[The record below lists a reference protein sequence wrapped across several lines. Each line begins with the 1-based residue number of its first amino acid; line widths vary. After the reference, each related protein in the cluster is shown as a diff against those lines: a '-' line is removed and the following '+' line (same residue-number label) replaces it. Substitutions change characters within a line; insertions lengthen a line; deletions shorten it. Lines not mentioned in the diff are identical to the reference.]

1 MIELGGKVFAA
12 DQAWRMPF
20 FILGTATLLVGLGI
34 TMYFRG
40 QERGLP
46 YARAALHLGGYA
58 AGGLAAVMA
67 VYFIGDAAGL
77 SDIAIAVCEVAL
89 AVALVFGVFAR
100 KGGELGPVLRS
111 RDLMLI
117 NFAFI
122 AVLWNLWFFSF
133 WSVSIVADA
142 AHSSF
147 GRSALIAAFNAGA
160 GIIGF
165 PIGGWL
171 SDVAV
176 RRGIGRKRLVVVFTA
191 LQCLLTVAFGLVIT
205 GGAPSVWVM
214 AALLFGASTFFN
226 AMQPIAQA
234 MIADIADP
242 AHYGAAF
249 GMNNLIGET
258 GAVLSPAV
266 SGVLRDAT
274 GAWSAAVFLDAGL
287 IAMAVILFLF
297 VREAATSQVLGRAA
311 GAGHREQARSADP
324 AVAAHRR
331 VAANR
336 AHAVCQFER
345 ARVHSRLVPGSAR
358 RICEHDR
365 RRVTEDELCCGARW
379 ITTRDSP
386 VWRARSIDGGLESGS
401 SGRFMW
407 IVRGRDGDV
416 DDLHVDEEH
425 DPHAALQAGVHRRSA
440 RLHPEQM
447 DAPYARLSH
456 RGGRALVDLSGGTT
470 TTLRP
475 CATLCIARPSG
486 RPRSTSTATR
496 NRQRWTKR
504 TKSSTLDA
512 WTPSPSTKPRRTSRA
527 SSRAPRPVRRSWSG
541 AGRRPWRR
549 SSPTTRRPRRA
560 CPAR

>member
-1 MIELGGKVFAA
+1 MVSAADRALTGPVVTWMIGNHVGFLADTSKPYALGGLIGGLFFAGYMLTQWPGGYLGDRYGHRTMISVSLVWAGIATLLSGVITGLVLFIAIRVLTGLGEGAFYSNDRSLIAEKTPIEKRSLGMGVVITGLAFGITIATVFAPNMIELGGKVFGAG
-12 DQAWRMPF
+12 QAWRMPF
-20 FILGTATLLVGLGI
+20 FILGSATLLVGLGI
-34 TMYFRG
+34 TFYFRG

-46 YARAALHLGGYA
+46 YARAALHLGAYA
-58 AGGLAAVMA
+58 AAASPRSWPSTSSA
-67 VYFIGDAAGL
+67 TPPGCRTSRSPSL
-77 SDIAIAVCEVAL
+77 EVAL
-89 AVALVFGVFAR
+89 AVALVIGVFAR

-226 AMQPIAQA
+226 AMQPIAHA

-242 AHYGAAF
+242 AHHGAAF

-287 IAMAVILFLF
+287 IACAVILFLF
-297 VREAATSQVLGRAA
+297 VREAARSQVLGR
-311 GAGHREQARSADP
+311 GKTQET
-324 AVAAHRR
+324 
-331 VAANR
+331 
-336 AHAVCQFER
+336 E
-345 ARVHSRLVPGSAR
+345 SRLGPR
-358 RICEHDR
+358 
-365 RRVTEDELCCGARW
+365 
-379 ITTRDSP
+379 
-386 VWRARSIDGGLESGS
+386 
-401 SGRFMW
+401 M
-407 IVRGRDGDV
+407 
-416 DDLHVDEEH
+416 
-425 DPHAALQAGVHRRSA
+425 Q
-440 RLHPEQM
+440 
-447 DAPYARLSH
+447 
-456 RGGRALVDLSGGTT
+456 
-470 TTLRP
+470 
-475 CATLCIARPSG
+475 PS
-486 RPRSTSTATR
+486 
-496 NRQRWTKR
+496 
-504 TKSSTLDA
+504 
-512 WTPSPSTKPRRTSRA
+512 RRTA
-527 SSRAPRPVRRSWSG
+527 V
-541 AGRRPWRR
+541 
-549 SSPTTRRPRRA
+549 
-560 CPAR
+560 